1 MNRTRQA
8 LRREDGYSLIELLTV
23 LVLIAVL
30 TSMAGPA
37 MGRYVQQN
45 KTRRALDLIAMDLAY
60 ARLVAVERS
69 QRTWLRVQANGNYTV
84 DTLAA
89 NGIDPVPVKRVNL
102 SNDIIGLTVAEGS
115 ATQFEFSSRGM
126 VVNYGSETFGGVLKL
141 TAGVARD
148 SLFVSPAGRVYRAY

>member
-1 MNRTRQA
+1 MNRTRKA
-8 LRREDGYSLIELLTV
+8 LRRDDGYSLIELLTV

-45 KTRRALDLIAMDLAY
+45 KTRRALDLIAMDLSY

-69 QRTWLRVQANGNYTV
+69 QRTWLRVQPNGNYTV
-84 DTLAA
+84 DTLAT

-102 SNDIIGLTVAEGS
+102 SNDIIGLTVVPGS

-126 VVNYGSETFGGVLKL
+126 VVNYGSETSGGVLKL

-148 SLFVSPAGRVYRAY
+148 SLFVSPSGRVYRAY